1 LIPEQLPAPH
11 AEGTK
16 TRSSSQSL
24 VREEA
29 KIGEEKSERRARA
42 SKWKKPEGIKII
54 GLVFCK
60 VFHFNTII
68 TRRSL
73 IG

>member
-1 LIPEQLPAPH
+1 LIPEQLPAG
-11 AEGTK
+11 ETEI
-16 TRSSSQSL
+16 RSPSPSL

-29 KIGEEKSERRARA
+29 KIGEDKPERRARA

-60 VFHFNTII
+60 AFHFNTMI
-68 TRRSL
+68 TQRSL
-73 IG
+73 IS